1 MTEAARLGEFLD
13 GRSVLAAVSVE
24 AGLTTAKGAQ
34 SRTPWTLKACSIRA
48 SCSPTT
54 FDDMAYGMVGNYS

>member
-1 MTEAARLGEFLD
+1 MTEAARLSELLD

-34 SRTPWTLKACSIRA
+34 SRTPWTPKACSIRGP
-48 SCSPTT
+48 CSPPTL
-54 FDDMAYGMVGNYS
+54 DDMT